1 MPFHRL
7 AQALQSWEHLQDLL
21 VPVPHLGQVIA
32 EVGKKEQPLAHLLEV
47 KAQFHQEVVYVRKLV
62 DYVVNLIPL
71 TSLICTIIS
80 KLEYNLSEKYSSIL
94 LFCEI

>member
-32 EVGKKEQPLAHLLEV
+32 EVVKKEQPLALPPEV
-47 KAQFHQEVVYVRKLV
+47 KAQLHQEVVYARKFV
-62 DYVVNLIPL
+62 GYVVNLIPP
-71 TSLICTIIS
+71 TNRICTIIS
-80 KLEYNLSEKYSSIL
+80 KLEYNPSEMYLSAQIFIK
-94 LFCEI
+94 F